1 MTYDPSMNL
10 KICTSRCRVCGDKAV
25 GTELLSGDG
34 TADFVCANCDRA
46 NFEIAAESQKD
57 SWLAGSKQE
66 AL

>member
-10 KICTSRCRVCGDKAV
+10 QICTALCRMCRDRAV
-25 GTELLSGDG
+25 GTSLVADDG

-46 NFEIAAESQKD
+46 NFDIAAAAQKD
-57 SWLAGSKQE
+57 AWLDGVNQE